1 MNPISQM
8 KIIFDDEYSRLYFD
22 EVNNDYVLWLLISHV
37 MWYDVYIRLLKEEV
51 NLFIDSDHTF
61 HEIQFRH
68 FANDVALSRPGL
80 VGKSTNWDDR
90 ILLRE
95 EKSKLP

>member
-1 MNPISQM
+1 MISISKM
-8 KIIFDDEYSRLYFD
+8 KIIFSDEYSRLYFD
-22 EVNNDYVLWLLISHV
+22 EVNNEYVLWLLISHV
-37 MWYDVYIRLLKEEV
+37 MWYDVYIRLLEAEV
-51 NLFIDSDHTF
+51 KLFIDSDHTF

-80 VGKSTNWDDR
+80 VGKYTPWDDR

-95 EKSKLP
+95 EKTDLL